1 MKLEA
6 DYEGTSR
13 QRGILRISTST
24 KLPGTNKVTPPI
36 VTPLVDNGASIEEV
50 LTRIVDNG

>member
-13 QRGILRISTST
+13 QRGITRTSTST